1 MVESFLL
8 TPERSEAFMSARMVL
23 RLSLVLGLVLV
34 AGMGAQAADSLDGQ
48 FAGMGQATPGCAVGI
63 ERPGQ
68 AQGTQPQ
75 ITRAYGMA
83 DLEHNVPNTAA
94 TIFEAGSIS
103 KQFTA
108 AAILT
113 LAAEHKLALSDDIRK
128 YLPEMPAFG
137 VTVDELLSHTS
148 GLRDW
153 GSEEELAGWP
163 RTDRVYDLASVLASA
178 SRQRALNY
186 APGTHWS
193 YTNTGYNL
201 AAIIVQRVSG
211 QSLADFTKAR
221 FFTPLGMSHTSWRDD
236 FRRIVPGRAI
246 AYEHKGNITEQ
257 LMPFE
262 NAYGNGGLLTNVSDL
277 LIWNRA
283 LTAGKLGPFVT
294 AKLQE
299 AAKLKDGRTLE
310 YARGLFLDRHHG
322 LTEISHSGSTAGYS
336 AWLARYP
343 DNGLSVAI
351 LCNGTDAL
359 PNTRV
364 MAVENL
370 YLPKQEAGSAS
381 SKPPTL
387 AEWYADSRDGSPLH
401 IIKTADGATTGR
413 GVPVTGFPGGVHI
426 GGLAMTLLPNGRLEG
441 SSEGD
446 DFERV
451 PEKAWTPGAA
461 DLTAIAGRYRS
472 DEAQAVLIVAV
483 KDGRLAITP
492 EDRPSFTHTLA
503 PAYTDAFASGDM
515 TARIRRDAKGGIDG
529 LILSNDR
536 VWALPFERMKEPGK
550 TTSPSPDRG

>member
-1 MVESFLL
+1 ML
-8 TPERSEAFMSARMVL
+8 TFGEELREAFVVVRMAL
-23 RLSLVLGLVLV
+23 RLRLCLSLGLALVL
-34 AGMGAQAADSLDGQ
+34 AAPAQAADSLDAQ

-153 GSEEELAGWP
+153 SNEEDLAGWP

-211 QSLADFTKAR
+211 QSLADFTRAR

-246 AYEHKGNITEQ
+246 AYEHKGNTTLQ

-262 NAYGNGGLLTNVSDL
+262 NAYGNGGLLTNVGDL

-299 AAKLKDGRTLE
+299 AAKLKDGGALG
-310 YARGLFLDRHHG
+310 YARGLFLDQHHG

-351 LCNGTDAL
+351 LCNGTDSL
-359 PNTRV
+359 PNSRV
-364 MAVENL
+364 IAVENL
-370 YLPKQEAGSAS
+370 YLPKQAAEASA
-381 SKPPTL
+381 SKPPEL
-387 AEWYADSRDGSPLH
+387 AQWYADSRDGSPLH
-401 IIKTADGATTGR
+401 IQKTADGAVTGR
-413 GVPVTGFPGGVHI
+413 GVPVTGIPGGVRI
-426 GGLAMTLLPNGRLEG
+426 GQMAMKLLPDGRLEG

-446 DFERV
+446 DFQLV
-451 PEKAWTPGAA
+451 PEKPWTPGAA
-461 DLTAIAGRYRS
+461 DLAQLAGRYGS
-472 DEAQAVLIVAV
+472 DEAHAVLIVTA
-483 KDGRLAITP
+483 KGGTLTITP
-492 EDRPSFTHTLA
+492 EDRPSFTHTLVA
-503 PAYTDAFASGDM
+503 AYTDAFASPDM
-515 TARIRRDAKGGIDG
+515 TVRIKRDAKGGIAG
-529 LILSNDR
+529 LIFSNDR
-536 VWALPFERMKEPGK
+536 VWALPFERMKQPGK
-550 TTSPSPDRG
+550 TASPSPDRG

>member
-1 MVESFLL
+1 MTFRAAL
-8 TPERSEAFMSARMVL
+8 TGLA
-23 RLSLVLGLVLV
+23 LVL
-34 AGMGAQAADSLDGQ
+34 AAPAQAADSLDGQ
-48 FAGMGQATPGCAVGI
+48 FTGMGHATPGCAVGI
-63 ERPGQ
+63 ERAG
-68 AQGTQPQ
+68 QPQ

-83 DLEHNVPNTAA
+83 DLEHNVPNAPA

-113 LAAEHKLALSDDIRK
+113 LAAEHKLALGDDIRK

-153 GSEEELAGWP
+153 GSEEEELAGWP

-246 AYEHKGNITEQ
+246 AYEHKGNTIEQ

-262 NAYGNGGLLTNVSDL
+262 NAYGNGGLLTTVGDL

-299 AAKLKDGRTLE
+299 AAKLKDGRTLN
-310 YARGLFLDRHHG
+310 YARGLFLDRPHG

-336 AWLARYP
+336 AWLSRFP
-343 DNGLSVAI
+343 NDGLSVAI

-359 PNTRV
+359 PNSRV

-370 YLPKQEAGSAS
+370 YLPKQAPEASA
-381 SKPPTL
+381 SKPPAL
-387 AEWYADSRDGSPLH
+387 AEWYASRRDGTLFH
-401 IIKTADGATTGR
+401 IVKAADGSMTAGRMAVTGVAR
-413 GVPVTGFPGGVHI
+413 GVRIGGVT
-426 GGLAMTLLPNGRLEG
+426 LTLLPDGHLEG

-446 DFERV
+446 PYELV
-451 PEKAWTPGAA
+451 PKKRGFPARRIWRGWPDAMRATRPG
-461 DLTAIAGRYRS
+461 RC
-472 DEAQAVLIVAV
+472 
-483 KDGRLAITP
+483 
-492 EDRPSFTHTLA
+492 
-503 PAYTDAFASGDM
+503 
-515 TARIRRDAKGGIDG
+515 
-529 LILSNDR
+529 
-536 VWALPFERMKEPGK
+536 
-550 TTSPSPDRG
+550 

>member
-1 MVESFLL
+1 MTMALGLRRGLL
-8 TPERSEAFMSARMVL
+8 L
-23 RLSLVLGLVLV
+23 GLSLVL
-34 AGMGAQAADSLDGQ
+34 AAPAEAADSLDAQ

-63 ERPGQ
+63 DSGKTE
-68 AQGTQPQ
+68 
-75 ITRAYGMA
+75 ITKAYGMA
-83 DLEHNVPNTAA
+83 DLEHAVPNTAG

-113 LAAEHKLALSDDIRK
+113 LAAEHKLALTDDIHK
-128 YLPEMPAFG
+128 YLPEMPDFG
-137 VTVDELLSHTS
+137 ITVDELLSHTS

-153 GSEEELAGWP
+153 GNEEELAGWP
-163 RTDRVYDLASVLASA
+163 RTDRVYDLDFVLASA

-201 AAIIVQRVSG
+201 AAIIVSRVSG

-221 FFTPLGMSHTSWRDD
+221 FFTPLGMAHTSWRDD

-246 AYEHKGNITEQ
+246 AYAHRGGTYET

-262 NAYGNGGLLTNVSDL
+262 NAYGNGGLLTTVSDL
-277 LIWNRA
+277 LTWNRA
-283 LTAGKLGPFVT
+283 LTAGTLGPFVT

-299 AAKLKDGRTLE
+299 AAKLKDGRTLN

-370 YLPKQEAGSAS
+370 YLPKQAADAAA
-381 SKPPTL
+381 SKPPAL
-387 AEWYADSRDGSPLH
+387 ADWYADSRDGSPLH
-401 IIKTADGATTGR
+401 IIKTAAGETTGR
-413 GVPVTGFPGGVHI
+413 GVPVTGVPGGVHI
-426 GGLAMTLLPNGRLEG
+426 GGLAMKLLPDGRLQG
-441 SSEGD
+441 SSED
-446 DFERV
+446 DDYDLV
-451 PEKAWTPGAA
+451 PEKSWVPAAA
-461 DLTAIAGRYRS
+461 DLARLPGRYES
-472 DEAQAVLIVAV
+472 QEAQAVLIVAV
-483 KDGRLAITP
+483 KNGALTITP
-492 EDRPSFTHTLA
+492 EDRPGFMHTLG
-503 PAYTDAFASGDM
+503 PAYTDAFASRDM
-515 TARIRRDAKGGIDG
+515 TVRIKRDAKGGIAG
-529 LILSNDR
+529 LIFSNDR
-536 VWALPFERMKEPGK
+536 VWALPFARAPG
-550 TTSPSPDRG
+550 TTASPSPDRG